1 MERIRTS
8 AVAYLD
14 GLLVTSKHLKTVWER
29 VFNMHETQVGDGQQ
43 HSTLRF
49 NPDSTA
55 A

>member
-14 GLLVTSKHLKTVWER
+14 GLLVTSKLVWER